1 MTAMR
6 KYSIKKQISRYLPSQ
21 QDLQKHYYLRRFNT
35 VIRQPRLW
43 HCNRHSIAI
52 ACFIGLFVAM
62 IPLPMQMLIA
72 ASSAAL
78 FQANLPL
85 SVSLVWISNPIT
97 MPPIFY
103 FAYQLGANLLQ
114 VETVSLSNATLSP
127 DAFALDNITSN
138 FLSVWLPLLTGSL
151 LIGTVLGLAGFYTVN
166 WIWRR
171 NVLLRWH
178 LRKKTAR

>member
-1 MTAMR
+1 MR
-6 KYSIKKQISRYLPSQ
+6 KYSIKKQISRYLPNQ
-21 QDLQKHYYLRRFNT
+21 QDLQKHYYFRRFNT
-35 VIRQPRLW
+35 LIRQPRLW

-97 MPPIFY
+97 MPPLFY
-103 FAYQLGANLLQ
+103 FAYQLGAKLLQ
-114 VETVSLSNATLSP
+114 LETVTLSSESLS
-127 DAFALDNITSN
+127 LDSIASN
-138 FLSVWLPLLTGSL
+138 FLSIWLPLLTGSL
-151 LIGTVLGLAGFYTVN
+151 LLGTLLGLAGFYTVN

-178 LRKKTAR
+178 LRKQSTRSSNSV